1 MSQLFFRNPLQIFV
15 NYDKIENETSA
26 PLCVLSDFC
35 EKSWHFSCFRQHIS
49 SKSSLPADMM
59 HQASNRPQYCP
70 AAGYQL
76 IKEFRHMAKIRV
88 AVLFGGVSSEHDVS
102 LISAENVIRSI
113 PKDKYEVLC
122 IGITKKGRWLYFPGD
137 ITEISTGAWEQNP
150 DCSAAIL
157 SPDPL
162 HGGIITIE
170 NGETYIKK
178 VDVVFPV
185 LHGRN
190 GEDGRLQ
197 GIMEMARIPYVGCG
211 VLSSAVCMD
220 KGMTHTV
227 LDYNGIQ
234 TAKWAS
240 VHQRDL
246 NKLDEKCV
254 AIAETLGFPLF
265 VKPANAGSSVGVNKA
280 NDLESL
286 KDAVQIAFT
295 HDEKVIIEE
304 FIDGREL
311 EVAVFGYDAPIA
323 SYVGE
328 IEPAAEFYDYEAKY
342 VTDTSRAYIPAR
354 ISEETEEAVR
364 DAAVRIYQAIGCQG
378 LSRVDFFVT
387 YEGEDVIFNEINTL
401 SLIHI

>member
-15 NYDKIENETSA
+15 NYDKIENEISA

-35 EKSWHFSCFRQHIS
+35 ERSWHFSCFRQHIG

-328 IEPAAEFYDYEAKY
+328 IEPAAEFYDYDDKY
-342 VTDTSRAYIPAR
+342 VNGTSKLYIPGTHHRPGIRPHSGNCTACVPG
-354 ISEETEEAVR
+354 A
-364 DAAVRIYQAIGCQG
+364 G
-378 LSRVDFFVT
+378 L
-387 YEGEDVIFNEINTL
+387 
-401 SLIHI
+401 